1 MSLSTLPLLPLE
13 AVASH
18 LDFSSLVSLANTNT
32 AFAHLQPTEQFLTGQ
47 DFSLSGPRDGDF
59 CPETYF
65 EVEVVSRGLVAI
77 KMDWEWRDQGYGNQ
91 KGQLWLQ
98 LVRDGQ
104 VLEDNR
110 NNYFALAPHKENREC
125 ERREV
130 MVELHPVV
138 MRAQKGDL
146 IRVVRNVGGGGGHR
160 LTVKNFKMTLL
171 HKRPRQ

>member
-77 KMDWEWRDQGYGNQ
+77 KLDWEWRDQVNIFFKILSFPLNSQGYGNQ

-104 VLEDNR
+104 VMFSQLTYLRHEDI
-110 NNYFALAPHKENREC
+110 LSD
-125 ERREV
+125 
-130 MVELHPVV
+130 
-138 MRAQKGDL
+138 G
-146 IRVVRNVGGGGGHR
+146 
-160 LTVKNFKMTLL
+160 
-171 HKRPRQ
+171 

>member
-1 MSLSTLPLLPLE
+1 MSLSSLPLLPLE

-77 KMDWEWRDQGYGNQ
+77 KMDWEWRDQVNIFFKILSCPLNSQGYGNQ
-91 KGQLWLQ
+91 KGQLWLH

-104 VLEDNR
+104 VMFSKLADLRHEDI
-110 NNYFALAPHKENREC
+110 L
-125 ERREV
+125 
-130 MVELHPVV
+130 
-138 MRAQKGDL
+138 
-146 IRVVRNVGGGGGHR
+146 
-160 LTVKNFKMTLL
+160 
-171 HKRPRQ
+171 

>member
-1 MSLSTLPLLPLE
+1 MSLSSLPLLPLE

-77 KMDWEWRDQGYGNQ
+77 KMDWEWRDQVNIFFKILSFPLNSQGYGNQ

-104 VLEDNR
+104 VMFSKLADLRHEDI
-110 NNYFALAPHKENREC
+110 L
-125 ERREV
+125 
-130 MVELHPVV
+130 
-138 MRAQKGDL
+138 
-146 IRVVRNVGGGGGHR
+146 
-160 LTVKNFKMTLL
+160 
-171 HKRPRQ
+171 

>member
-77 KMDWEWRDQGYGNQ
+77 KMDWEWRDQVNIFFKILSFPLNSQGYGNQ

-98 LVRDGQ
+98 LVREGQ
-104 VLEDNR
+104 VMFSQLD
-110 NNYFALAPHKENREC
+110 
-125 ERREV
+125 
-130 MVELHPVV
+130 
-138 MRAQKGDL
+138 DL
-146 IRVVRNVGGGGGHR
+146 
-160 LTVKNFKMTLL
+160 
-171 HKRPRQ
+171 RQGEKI

>member
-1 MSLSTLPLLPLE
+1 MLEKWKENMAELRMSLSTLPLLPLE

-77 KMDWEWRDQGYGNQ
+77 KMDWEWRDQVNTL
-91 KGQLWLQ
+91 KTSSFPLQ
-98 LVRDGQ
+98 S
-104 VLEDNR
+104 
-110 NNYFALAPHKENREC
+110 
-125 ERREV
+125 
-130 MVELHPVV
+130 
-138 MRAQKGDL
+138 
-146 IRVVRNVGGGGGHR
+146 IRVMGIRKVNCGCSW
-160 LTVKNFKMTLL
+160 
-171 HKRPRQ
+171 

>member
-1 MSLSTLPLLPLE
+1 MSLSSLPLLPLE

-77 KMDWEWRDQGYGNQ
+77 KMDWEWRDQVNIFFKILSCPLNSQGYGNQ

-98 LVRDGQ
+98 LVREGQ
-104 VLEDNR
+104 VMFSQLD
-110 NNYFALAPHKENREC
+110 
-125 ERREV
+125 
-130 MVELHPVV
+130 
-138 MRAQKGDL
+138 DL
-146 IRVVRNVGGGGGHR
+146 
-160 LTVKNFKMTLL
+160 
-171 HKRPRQ
+171 RQGEKI

>member
-77 KMDWEWRDQGYGNQ
+77 KMDWEWRDQVNKFFKILSFPLNSQGYGNQ

-104 VLEDNR
+104 VM
-110 NNYFALAPHKENREC
+110 FSKLA
-125 ERREV
+125 
-130 MVELHPVV
+130 
-138 MRAQKGDL
+138 DL
-146 IRVVRNVGGGGGHR
+146 IMRRTGII
-160 LTVKNFKMTLL
+160 
-171 HKRPRQ
+171 

>member
-77 KMDWEWRDQGYGNQ
+77 KMDWEWRDQVNMYYSKHFLFLFNLSGPWQSKRSTLAAAGEGWSGN
-91 KGQLWLQ
+91 
-98 LVRDGQ
+98 V
-104 VLEDNR
+104 
-110 NNYFALAPHKENREC
+110 F
-125 ERREV
+125 
-130 MVELHPVV
+130 
-138 MRAQKGDL
+138 
-146 IRVVRNVGGGGGHR
+146 
-160 LTVKNFKMTLL
+160 
-171 HKRPRQ
+171 

>member
-1 MSLSTLPLLPLE
+1 MSLSSLPLLPLE

-77 KMDWEWRDQGYGNQ
+77 KMDWEWRDQVNIFFKILSCPLNSQGYGNQ

-104 VLEDNR
+104 VMFSQLTYLRHEDI
-110 NNYFALAPHKENREC
+110 LSD
-125 ERREV
+125 
-130 MVELHPVV
+130 
-138 MRAQKGDL
+138 G
-146 IRVVRNVGGGGGHR
+146 
-160 LTVKNFKMTLL
+160 
-171 HKRPRQ
+171 

>member
-13 AVASH
+13 AVASY

-32 AFAHLQPTEQFLTGQ
+32 VFAHLQPTEQLLTGQ

-104 VLEDNR
+104 VMFSKLADLRHEDI
-110 NNYFALAPHKENREC
+110 L
-125 ERREV
+125 
-130 MVELHPVV
+130 
-138 MRAQKGDL
+138 
-146 IRVVRNVGGGGGHR
+146 
-160 LTVKNFKMTLL
+160 
-171 HKRPRQ
+171 

>member
-1 MSLSTLPLLPLE
+1 MSLSSLPLLPLE

-77 KMDWEWRDQGYGNQ
+77 KMDWEWRDQVNTSF
-91 KGQLWLQ
+91 KALSFPLQ
-98 LVRDGQ
+98 SL
-104 VLEDNR
+104 
-110 NNYFALAPHKENREC
+110 
-125 ERREV
+125 
-130 MVELHPVV
+130 
-138 MRAQKGDL
+138 RAMAIKKVNCGCSL
-146 IRVVRNVGGGGGHR
+146 
-160 LTVKNFKMTLL
+160 
-171 HKRPRQ
+171 

>member
-32 AFAHLQPTEQFLTGQ
+32 AFAHLQPTEQFLTAQ

-77 KMDWEWRDQGYGNQ
+77 KMDWEWRDQVNTL
-91 KGQLWLQ
+91 KTLSFPLQ
-98 LVRDGQ
+98 S
-104 VLEDNR
+104 
-110 NNYFALAPHKENREC
+110 
-125 ERREV
+125 
-130 MVELHPVV
+130 
-138 MRAQKGDL
+138 
-146 IRVVRNVGGGGGHR
+146 IRVMGIRKVNCGCSW
-160 LTVKNFKMTLL
+160 
-171 HKRPRQ
+171 

>member
-1 MSLSTLPLLPLE
+1 MSLSSLPLLPLE
-13 AVASH
+13 AVVSH

-77 KMDWEWRDQGYGNQ
+77 KMDWEWRDQVNIFFKILCCPLNSQGYGNQ
-91 KGQLWLQ
+91 KGQLWLH

-104 VLEDNR
+104 VMFSKLADLRHEDI
-110 NNYFALAPHKENREC
+110 L
-125 ERREV
+125 
-130 MVELHPVV
+130 
-138 MRAQKGDL
+138 
-146 IRVVRNVGGGGGHR
+146 
-160 LTVKNFKMTLL
+160 
-171 HKRPRQ
+171 

>member
-1 MSLSTLPLLPLE
+1 MSLSSLPLLPLE

-77 KMDWEWRDQGYGNQ
+77 KLDWEWRDQVNIFFKILSCPLNSQGYGNQ

-98 LVRDGQ
+98 LVREGQ
-104 VLEDNR
+104 VMFSQLD
-110 NNYFALAPHKENREC
+110 
-125 ERREV
+125 
-130 MVELHPVV
+130 
-138 MRAQKGDL
+138 DL
-146 IRVVRNVGGGGGHR
+146 
-160 LTVKNFKMTLL
+160 
-171 HKRPRQ
+171 RQGEKI

>member
-1 MSLSTLPLLPLE
+1 MSLSSLPLLPLE

-32 AFAHLQPTEQFLTGQ
+32 AFAYLQPTEQFLTGQ

-77 KMDWEWRDQGYGNQ
+77 KMDWEWRDQVNIFFKILSCPLNSQGYGNQ

-104 VLEDNR
+104 VMFSKLADLRHEDIQD
-110 NNYFALAPHKENREC
+110 A
-125 ERREV
+125 
-130 MVELHPVV
+130 
-138 MRAQKGDL
+138 
-146 IRVVRNVGGGGGHR
+146 
-160 LTVKNFKMTLL
+160 
-171 HKRPRQ
+171 

>member
-1 MSLSTLPLLPLE
+1 MSLSSLPLLPLE

-77 KMDWEWRDQGYGNQ
+77 KMDWEWRDQVNIFFKILSFPLNSQGYGNQ

-98 LVRDGQ
+98 LVREGQ
-104 VLEDNR
+104 VMFSQLD
-110 NNYFALAPHKENREC
+110 
-125 ERREV
+125 
-130 MVELHPVV
+130 
-138 MRAQKGDL
+138 DL
-146 IRVVRNVGGGGGHR
+146 
-160 LTVKNFKMTLL
+160 
-171 HKRPRQ
+171 RQGEKI